1 LELKN
6 KTKIGAFFMEFIGI
20 PFERISVFLLILFR
34 ISAFL
39 LSAPIFGSAY
49 VPARTKIGLS
59 LLLSVIL
66 LPIVEKA
73 NFSPPNEFFT
83 YGIVIFRE
91 IMAGVIIGYS
101 ARLVFVGIDFAGQVI
116 GLQMGFGIVN
126 IIDPKYDIQIS
137 IIAQFQGLVAILI
150 FLGINGHHWLL
161 RALAKSFETIPLS
174 GFAYSE
180 DAAAI
185 LSKMSG
191 DIFVVAFKI
200 GAPVIVTL
208 FLTNVTLGVL
218 AKAIPQMNIF
228 MMSFPLTITVG
239 LLSLAAS
246 LQILGYML
254 PKIFHQIQNDIA
266 TLIGSL

>member
-1 LELKN
+1 MKN
-6 KTKIGAFFMEFIGI
+6 KTKIGAFFMEFIDI

-59 LLLSVIL
+59 FLLSVIL

-73 NFSPPNEFFT
+73 NFSLPKELLT
-83 YGIVIFRE
+83 YGIVVFRE
-91 IMAGVIIGYS
+91 IMAGMIIGYS
-101 ARLVFVGIDFAGQVI
+101 ARLVFAGIDLAGQLI
-116 GLQMGFGIVN
+116 GIQMGFGIVN
-126 IIDPKYDIQIS
+126 IIDPKQQTQLS
-137 IIAQFQGLVAILI
+137 VIAQFQGLVAILI
-150 FLGINGHHWLL
+150 FLSLNGHHWLL
-161 RALAKSFETIPLS
+161 MALAKSFETIPLS

-180 DAAAI
+180 SALAI
-185 LSKMSG
+185 LVKLSG

-200 GAPVIVTL
+200 GAPVIVAL

-218 AKAIPQMNIF
+218 AKAIPQMHVF
-228 MMSFPLTITVG
+228 MMSFPLTIMVG

-246 LQILGYML
+246 LQMLGYLL
-254 PKIFHQIQNDIA
+254 PKIFHQMQNDIA
-266 TLIGSL
+266 TLIGIL